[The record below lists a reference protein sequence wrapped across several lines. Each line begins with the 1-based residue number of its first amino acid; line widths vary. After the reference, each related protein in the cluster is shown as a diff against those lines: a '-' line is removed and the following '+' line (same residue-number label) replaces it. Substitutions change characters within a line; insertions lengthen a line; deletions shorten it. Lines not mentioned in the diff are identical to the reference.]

1 MATTCRCYLVLHYS
15 VLLQFTHSSRQVAR
29 WALDSFALNR
39 SELAAYRLWP
49 GVHPCHIC
57 TETGSPL
64 PHLHRD
70 RARRCHICT
79 GTGLAAATSATGT
92 ESNKQ
97 PHLSYNAGNMQRTI
111 RDATSYAR
119 TTRDM
124 TDGGFMAEGEYRTPC
139 KTRRYETA
147 S

>member
-1 MATTCRCYLVLHYS
+1 VR
-15 VLLQFTHSSRQVAR
+15 THNYARKDAHAHAHVRDAGRKEAHLNFSREYANHSISKSAQ
-29 WALDSFALNR
+29 
-39 SELAAYRLWP
+39 
-49 GVHPCHIC
+49 GHH
-57 TETGSPL
+57 
-64 PHLHRD
+64 
-70 RARRCHICT
+70 CHICT

-111 RDATSYAR
+111 RHAPSHAR

-124 TDGGFMAEGEYRTPC
+124 TDGGFVAEGEYRTPC
-139 KTRRYETA
+139 KTRRCAAA